1 MVRKT
6 KTLKLKKGM
15 NKPNFIIK
23 EEKDRI
29 FVPIRT
35 ESGNFDMGI
44 LPKDL
49 SDGQIFQMIQSSLKM
64 SKGWVYIPLERLRQS
79 RDVLDKTKI

>member
-1 MVRKT
+1 
-6 KTLKLKKGM
+6 M
-15 NKPNFIIK
+15 NKPNLVIK

-29 FVPIRT
+29 LVPIRT
-35 ESGNFDMGI
+35 DSGHFDMGI
-44 LPKDL
+44 IPKDL
-49 SDGQIFQMIQSSLKM
+49 SDGQIFKMVQSSLQM